1 MNTTGQLE
9 QHIDDLVRGV
19 LSGARQVALSAVAE
33 AFARNEGELLGD
45 RLGQQTARPSK
56 KKRGARARRPA
67 KKRSPEE
74 LATLGERLCAEICK
88 KPGETMTY
96 YAERLST
103 TPVKLGVP
111 VRRLVEEDRVHA
123 IGDRNQ
129 RKYYPGGRE

>member
-9 QHIDDLVRGV
+9 QHIDDLLRGV

-33 AFARNEGELLGD
+33 AFARNEGRLLSE
-45 RLGQQTARPSK
+45 RLGQPTPGPSK
-56 KKRGARARRPA
+56 KRGERTRRPA
-67 KKRSPEE
+67 KKRSPDE

-96 YAERLST
+96 YATRLSST
-103 TPVKLGVP
+103 AVKLGVP
-111 VRRLVEEDRVHA
+111 VRRLVEEERVHA